1 LTAPSRGSA
10 VDARAGLRY
19 KSGRLTAAA
28 APAQSHEQW
37 LEAVPICNRAVRVQ
51 RCGQAVVL
59 WVPFR
64 PRWWL
69 AGPLRWLLPLRKEKG
84 VALDLVGSRVW
95 DDCDGQRQ
103 VQEVAAAFAQRHQLG
118 AREATLRV
126 LLFLRQLSERKLLV
140 LALPRAAA
148 PLAGAQ
154 PLAAEPAP

>member
-1 LTAPSRGSA
+1 MPQRRRARSTRRRGSATNRGLTGAAAPSR
-10 VDARAGLRY
+10 
-19 KSGRLTAAA
+19 
-28 APAQSHEQW
+28 SHEQW

-51 RCGQAVVL
+51 RCGEAVVL

-64 PRWWL
+64 SRWWL

-103 VQEVAAAFAQRHQLG
+103 VQEVARAFAQRHQLG
-118 AREATLRV
+118 SREAALRV
-126 LLFLRQLSERKLLV
+126 LFFLRQLSERKLLV

-148 PLAGAQ
+148 SLGGTQ
-154 PLAAEPAP
+154 PVPAEPAS